1 MSRHPEV
8 KWAEREDKVYLTV
21 LLSDAKSPKV
31 KVDPD
36 GTFTFSATAG
46 TDNNL
51 YELKLDLLKVNV
63 EESKINIGVRNI
75 FCVLEKA
82 EQKWWKKLLRGN
94 AKAPHYVKV
103 DWDKWVDEDDDTV
116 PCCQEEEDLVTLIWV
131 EWIFSKFGDM
141 GGLGDDAMGDDF
153 EDSDDEEVKK
163 PEEVGDGKP
172 QGEAAEGKA
181 EPSSSSDDWTS
192 MAVSLSTNAV
202 KLYSPLTGQY
212 LGECKGHSS
221 TINEISFSGPSSP
234 HVLYSCSSDST
245 LRAWD
250 SRSFQQVSS
259 INAGSSQ
266 EVFSFS
272 FGGAGDNLLA
282 VGCKSQILLGL
293 EDDEAGGMLGGISHG
308 GCHSGDPI
316 TFGFLTSNREIGL
329 FWLDKMNLA
338 EILYMYAFLTVHF
351 IPGHQGKL
359 VSASVDGLM
368 CLFDTNGDINDDD
381 HLVSVFNVGTS
392 IGRVGFFGETNQKL
406 WCLTHIET
414 LSVWDWN
421 DSRTDANF
429 EDARTLAS
437 ESWTLDHVDY
447 FVDCHYSA
455 EEDRL
460 WVIGGTNAGTFG
472 YFPVKYASRKTIGS
486 AEAIFQGG
494 HTGIVRT
501 CCPCPAYR
509 IEHQRAVASL
519 DGLVVKMVA
528 YVAGCQMTQQMQTVL
543 GYQESVLHL
552 SVRTVYKAPIEA
564 FIYISALQI

>member
-1 MSRHPEV
+1 MENAEEMEV
-8 KWAEREDKVYLTV
+8 E
-21 LLSDAKSPKV
+21 
-31 KVDPD
+31 
-36 GTFTFSATAG
+36 
-46 TDNNL
+46 
-51 YELKLDLLKVNV
+51 V
-63 EESKINIGVRNI
+63 EE
-75 FCVLEKA
+75 
-82 EQKWWKKLLRGN
+82 EQSTTSSTAFKRFGLKN
-94 AKAPHYVKV
+94 SIQ
-103 DWDKWVDEDDDTV
+103 TN
-116 PCCQEEEDLVTLIWV
+116 
-131 EWIFSKFGDM
+131 FGD
-141 GGLGDDAMGDDF
+141 DYVF
-153 EDSDDEEVKK
+153 QIVPK
-163 PEEVGDGKP
+163 
-172 QGEAAEGKA
+172 
-181 EPSSSSDDWTS
+181 DDWTS

-202 KLYSPLTGQY
+202 KLYSPQTGQY

-221 TINEISFSGPSSP
+221 TINQISFSGQSSP
-234 HVLYSCSSDST
+234 HVLYSCSSDCT

-282 VGCKSQILLGL
+282 AGCTSQILFWDWRTMKQVACL
-293 EDDEAGGMLGGISHG
+293 EESHME
-308 GCHSGDPI
+308 DV
-316 TFGFLTSNREIGL
+316 TQ
-329 FWLDKMNLA
+329 
-338 EILYMYAFLTVHF
+338 VHF
-351 IPGHQGKL
+351 VPGHQGKL

-421 DSRTDANF
+421 DSRTEANF

-472 YFPVKYASRKTIGS
+472 YFPVKYGSTKTIGS
-486 AEAIFQGG
+486 PEAIFQGG

-501 CCPCPAYR
+501 VLPMSTIPGRTSKSHGIFGWTGGEDGRLCCWLPDDSTDANCSW
-509 IEHQRAVASL
+509 VSST
-519 DGLVVKMVA
+519 LVEK
-528 YVAGCQMTQQMQTVL
+528 
-543 GYQESVLHL
+543 SP
-552 SVRTVYKAPIEA
+552 KARRKSRHSP
-564 FIYISALQI
+564 Y